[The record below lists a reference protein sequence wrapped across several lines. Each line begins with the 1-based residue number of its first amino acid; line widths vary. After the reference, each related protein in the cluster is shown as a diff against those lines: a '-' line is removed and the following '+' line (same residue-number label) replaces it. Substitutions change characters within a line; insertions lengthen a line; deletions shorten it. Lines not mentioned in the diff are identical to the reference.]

1 MMRTSNP
8 RQKKSLGEGNFFLA
22 MRVSCAYDT
31 HMPVKSSSKNS
42 GAEVTNL
49 YLPVRIKKLGRELA
63 EKKNLSLSQLVAQL
77 IQEANDAP

>member
-1 MMRTSNP
+1 VRRSNAL
-8 RQKKSLGEGNFFLA
+8 KKIFLA
-22 MRVSCAYDT
+22 TDKIFIDARISCAYYT
-31 HMPVKSSSKNS
+31 HMPIKPSSKTS

-77 IQEANDAP
+77 IEEADDAR